1 MAKRLSW
8 GSDGPLKRLR
18 NFFESVI
25 TYAAFGVLGRTPPA
39 LSEGV
44 GRRLGRLAYWAG
56 WRREVVESQIAKAY
70 PEKDEEWVRSTAKAC
85 FEHVGGEALG
95 LAALMRGGLDEV
107 RRRIVGWD
115 GQDSFQSAFDEGR
128 GVVIVSAHFG
138 NWEFAGSSLA
148 AKGFPVDAVMLR
160 LANRAVSRYV
170 EEMRGNLGMGLIFH
184 ANAWKRMA
192 ASLAE
197 GRVVAFVAD
206 QDARDK
212 GVFIPF
218 FGRPASTHRSPALL
232 ALRTGT
238 PFFVGGAHRVGPRQ
252 YHCWTVRLDPA
263 EGVDTREQVL
273 DLTRRWVA
281 EVERRVRLYPEQ
293 YFWHHRRWKWQPSG
307 TA

>member
-1 MAKRLSW
+1 M
-8 GSDGPLKRLR
+8 
-18 NFFESVI
+18 
-25 TYAAFGVLGRTPPA
+25 
-39 LSEGV
+39 
-44 GRRLGRLAYWAG
+44 GRLAYRAG
-56 WRREVVESQIAKAY
+56 WRREVVETQIAKAF
-70 PEKDEEWVRSTAKAC
+70 PEKDEEWVRFTAKAC

-107 RRRIVGWD
+107 RRRLVEWD
-115 GQDSFQSAFDEGR
+115 GRDSFQSAFDEGR
-128 GVVIVSAHFG
+128 GVVVVSAHFG
-138 NWEFAGSSLA
+138 NWELAGSALA
-148 AKGFPVDAVMLR
+148 AGGFPVDAVMLR
-160 LANRAVSRYV
+160 LANRSVSRYV

-184 ANAWKRMA
+184 ANAWNRMA

-252 YHCWTVRLDPA
+252 YHAWTIRLDPA
-263 EGVDTREQVL
+263 EGVDARDQVI

-293 YFWHHRRWKWQPSG
+293 YFWHHRRWKWQPPG

>member
-1 MAKRLSW
+1 
-8 GSDGPLKRLR
+8 
-18 NFFESVI
+18 
-25 TYAAFGVLGRTPPA
+25 
-39 LSEGV
+39 
-44 GRRLGRLAYWAG
+44 
-56 WRREVVESQIAKAY
+56 
-70 PEKDEEWVRSTAKAC
+70 
-85 FEHVGGEALG
+85 
-95 LAALMRGGLDEV
+95 
-107 RRRIVGWD
+107 
-115 GQDSFQSAFDEGR
+115 
-128 GVVIVSAHFG
+128 
-138 NWEFAGSSLA
+138 
-148 AKGFPVDAVMLR
+148 
-160 LANRAVSRYV
+160 
-170 EEMRGNLGMGLIFH
+170 
-184 ANAWKRMA
+184 MA

-252 YHCWTVRLDPA
+252 YHAWTIRLDPA
-263 EGVDTREQVL
+263 EGVDARDQVI

-293 YFWHHRRWKWQPSG
+293 YFWHHRRWKWQPPG